1 MTAAELIEYLKKF
14 PQDAKVILFDE
25 DSIPYYVSEV
35 VAGGEW
41 SHIVIQSEAE

>member
-25 DSIPYYVSEV
+25 DAIPYYVSEV
-35 VAGGEW
+35 VAGGKW

>member
-25 DSIPYYVSEV
+25 DSIPYHVSKV
-35 VAGGEW
+35 VVGGEW